1 MGQCELGTRE
11 FQVLVEKIFYLRS
24 TSDKGMLLVI
34 TISYKI

>member
-1 MGQCELGTRE
+1 MGQCELGTKE
-11 FQVLVEKIFYLRS
+11 FQVLVKKIFYLRG